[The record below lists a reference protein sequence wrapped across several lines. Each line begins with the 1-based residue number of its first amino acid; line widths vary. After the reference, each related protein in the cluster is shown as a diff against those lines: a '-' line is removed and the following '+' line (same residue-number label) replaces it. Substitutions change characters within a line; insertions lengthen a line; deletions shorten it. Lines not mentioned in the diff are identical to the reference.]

1 MDALVRL
8 ALAAKAGEVFG
19 GDDKFLSFPPSHFQ
33 ITYAPDEL
41 GFATGVDTPAELT
54 KFQEFSNNANRVI
67 RGVLYDPTEDRLLSE
82 VVRNVLDSGQCA
94 VPAGGTIDDARY
106 QAALALLFENPA
118 AMPRAVSEALL
129 VYSRY
134 RDTLQVAQEHYL
146 SRKGTVELGDDVEA
160 KTTWTTIEEP
170 NLRKQISDLEAE
182 WQSKGRRSEI
192 EAARQTVRMYEMRNA
207 VLTWQQWRDG
217 YIADIDNRTDLG
229 DIGFAPVVLSPADV
243 FAGDDWQSMTLTEAE
258 IAKLAETADPLLR
271 QSFGSPAAS
280 DIVGLQFEYR
290 SAKLERGWLPKDLF
304 TSRFWRLPDGSG
316 VVSDGQNLSAGLC
329 PAFAVAVVFARKV
342 TVDRRVGNAP
352 PTRWHV
358 RPGALLEA
366 IPLSQM
372 TISAMAVAPVAV
384 ATPKPDF
391 VTLNRDALV
400 RDHRKKP
407 AAAVFN
413 PRRRTVRTL
422 TAHPMTIGVLATPIT
437 PTPAPPPPAT
447 TTDAVSPDVSILAF
461 ICKRVPLSPSPDP
474 SLHWS

>member
-19 GDDKFLSFPPSHFQ
+19 GEDKFLSFPPSHFQ
-33 ITYAPDEL
+33 ITYSPGDLA
-41 GFATGVDTPAELT
+41 FAAGVGTPAALS

-67 RGVLYDPTEDRLLSE
+67 RGMLYDPTEDRLLSE
-82 VVRNVLDSGQCA
+82 VVRDVLDSGQCA
-94 VPAGGTIDDARY
+94 VPAAGAVDDERY
-106 QAALALLFENPA
+106 QAALALLFEVPTDF
-118 AMPRAVSEALL
+118 PRVSSEAQR
-129 VYSRY
+129 VYNRY
-134 RDTLQVAQEHYL
+134 RDTLQLAQEHYL
-146 SRKGTVELGDDVEA
+146 SRKGTVELGDDLEA

-170 NLRKQISDLEAE
+170 NLRAQIADLEAQWE
-182 WQSKGRRSEI
+182 TTGKRSEI
-192 EAARQTVRMYEMRNA
+192 EAARQVVHNAEMRNA

-217 YIADIDNRTDLG
+217 YNADIDDRSDLS
-229 DIGFAPVVLSPADV
+229 DIDFAPVTLSPADV
-243 FAGDDWQSMTLTEAE
+243 FAGDDWQAMTLTEAE

-271 QSFGSPAAS
+271 QSFGSSAGS
-280 DIVGLQFEYR
+280 DIVRLQFEYR

-304 TSRFWRLPDGSG
+304 TSRFWRLPDGAAM
-316 VVSDGQNLSAGLC
+316 VSDGQSLSAGLC
-329 PAFAVAVVFARKV
+329 PAFAVAVVFARNV
-342 TVDRRVGNAP
+342 TVDRRGGSGP
-352 PTRWHV
+352 PTRLHV

-366 IPLSQM
+366 MPLSQM
-372 TISAMAVAPVAV
+372 TLSTIAIAPSEAI

-407 AAAVFN
+407 TGPAFGRT
-413 PRRRTVRTL
+413 RRFRLGQVL
-422 TAHPMTIGVLATPIT
+422 TAHPLTVAIPPATV
-437 PTPAPPPPAT
+437 TPAPTT